1 MTQLTVDFTRRWP
14 SIAHAPDSPLR
25 ATVAKWLLA
34 RIAPH
39 VPVTVQL
46 PDGSRKGPRQDG
58 LPVFKIGSNDF
69 FDRLGADLKIGL
81 GESYMAGDWHPGAGS
96 DLADVL
102 TPYAARLTDL
112 VPAWMRTFRRL
123 FEPLHPHHEENNPEG
138 AKSNISRHYD
148 LSNDLFAAFLD
159 ETMTYSAAWFDGDRE
174 KIEFDG
180 LAAAQRHKIEGILDF
195 AHVKPGDH
203 ILEIGTGW
211 GQLALQ
217 AAERGATVHTITLSR
232 EQQALAQARIDTAG
246 LTDRVHI
253 ELRDYRDLRGEY
265 DAVVSVEMIEA
276 VGAKYWPTY
285 FETVGSLLKPGGYF
299 GLQAITMSNDRM
311 LASRHA
317 YTWIHKYVF
326 PGGLIPSV
334 ESVSENALNFGH
346 MDIVDTRSLGL
357 DYARTL
363 RLWREHFDGQ
373 REVVTLLEFDETFVR
388 MWDYYLAYS
397 EAGFRCGHL
406 DAWQFSMRKAS

>member
-1 MTQLTVDFTRRWP
+1 MTQLTVDFTDRWP
-14 SIAHAPDSPLR
+14 SIAHVPNSPFR
-25 ATVAKWLLA
+25 AAVAQWLLA
-34 RIAPH
+34 RIATR
-39 VPVTVQL
+39 VPVTMRM
-46 PDGSRKGPRQDG
+46 PDGSRKGPRHNG
-58 LPVFKIGSNDF
+58 LPVFEIERDDLF
-69 FDRLGADLKIGL
+69 HRLGADLKIGL
-81 GESYMAGDWHPGAGS
+81 GESYMAGDWHPGAGF
-96 DLADVL
+96 DLAEVL

-123 FEPLHPHHEENNPEG
+123 VEPLHPHHEENHLEG

-159 ETMTYSAAWFDGDRE
+159 ETMTYSAAWFEGDQE
-174 KIEFDG
+174 QVGFDG
-180 LAAAQRHKIEGILDF
+180 LAAAQRRKIDGVLDF
-195 AHVKPGDH
+195 AHVRPGAH
-203 ILEIGTGW
+203 VLEIGTGW

-217 AAERGATVHTITLSR
+217 AAQRGATVHTITLSR
-232 EQQALAQARIDTAG
+232 EQQALAQARIDAAG

-253 ELRDYRDLRGEY
+253 ELRDYRDVRGEY

-299 GLQAITMSNDRM
+299 GLQSITMPNDRM
-311 LASRHA
+311 RAARHA

-334 ESVSENALNFGH
+334 EAISENARSFGR
-346 MDIVDTRSLGL
+346 MGIVDSRSLGL

-363 RLWREHFDGQ
+363 RLWRERFDAQ
-373 REVVTLLEFDETFVR
+373 RELVAILGFDETFVR
-388 MWDYYLAYS
+388 LWDFYLAYS

-406 DAWQFSMRKAS
+406 NAWQFSMRRMP